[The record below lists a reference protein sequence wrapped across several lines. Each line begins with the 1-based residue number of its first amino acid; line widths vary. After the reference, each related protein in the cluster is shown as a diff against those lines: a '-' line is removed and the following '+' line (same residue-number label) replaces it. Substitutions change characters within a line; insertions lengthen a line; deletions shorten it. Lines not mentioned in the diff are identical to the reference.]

1 MHSAFGVLILNIL
14 QSSAIILFTLILEQK
29 SGLTEVGKFSYVQG
43 FLAPISVLIYFNLRL
58 QVLRQSNPKAI
69 LPQSRGL
76 IFSSSILLFLLGLL
90 FYSVDYFLFLVVF
103 KIGESIWMI
112 NSAFWQ
118 KQNKVTLALIYQA
131 AILTTFF
138 ISSAFLGDNA
148 LLYLGILM
156 IVLSVYYLKGKVS
169 FKWNVVYPLINSGTL
184 LGINSLLELLT
195 VSVLRI
201 LSLRIY
207 GADVAGA
214 VSIELIFF
222 LPISLITMSMGHQRL
237 ISENKNIASIFKLTW
252 VVVYMA
258 LGAVYLSRYFVIDYE
273 PIRIAQDSVFKL
285 ALIIPVLIVS
295 SRMTYD
301 LIHEKLERVLLRSS
315 IFGLS
320 ILLVFFIPDELVR
333 DNIVFIV
340 YGGFFFL
347 RIIYLKIRIF
357 CMH

>member
-29 SGLTEVGKFSYVQG
+29 SGLIEVGKFSYVQG
-43 FLAPISVLIYFNLRL
+43 FLAPISVLMYFNLRL
-58 QVLRQSNPKAI
+58 QVFRQINPMAM
-69 LPQSRGL
+69 LPQIRGL
-76 IFSSSILLFLLGLL
+76 IYVTSILLFLFGLL
-90 FYSVDYFLFLVVF
+90 FNSVDYFLFLVVF
-103 KIGESIWMI
+103 KIGESIWVI
-112 NSAFWQ
+112 NSALWQ
-118 KQNKVTLALIYQA
+118 KQNKVALALVYQA
-131 AILTTFF
+131 AILLVFF
-138 ISSAFLGDNA
+138 ISTAYLGDKA
-148 LLYLGILM
+148 LVYLGVLM
-156 IVLSVYYLKGKVS
+156 IVLSVYHLKGQIS
-169 FKWNVVYPLINSGTL
+169 FKWNEVYSLIKSGTM

-222 LPISLITMSMGHQRL
+222 LPISLITMSIGHQRL
-237 ISENKNIASIFKLTW
+237 ISENKNVASIFKFIW
-252 VVVYMA
+252 VAVYMT
-258 LGAVYLSRYFVIDYE
+258 LGLVYLSGSFLIDYE
-273 PIRIAQDSVFKL
+273 PLKIAQNSVLKL

-320 ILLVFFIPDELVR
+320 ILFVFFIPYDSVR
-333 DNIVFIV
+333 NNIVFIV

-347 RIIYLKIRIF
+347 RIIYLKTRAF